1 LTTQSS
7 VAVIGMACR
16 YPRAGDVSQFWA
28 NLRAGVEGITH
39 FERDDLV
46 ARGVDP
52 ELVRR
57 PDFVPAK
64 GFMAGS
70 DNFDWS
76 FFGYSRAEASGI
88 DPQQRVFLECASAA
102 IDDAGIDPARF
113 PGWIGVYAGAD
124 VVGTASD
131 ESQSELAQ
139 VIGREKDFLATRV
152 AYKLGFCGPAV
163 TVQTA
168 CSTSLTAT
176 HMAVKSLLGYECDAA
191 LAGGVTVTAKGE
203 WGYLYEEGGI
213 LSPDGHCR
221 PFDEKAGG
229 TVPSEGVGVVVLKR
243 LEDALRD
250 GDQIAAVI
258 LGSAINND
266 GADKMG
272 YTAPSVTGQSEVI
285 NYAQQTAGIDP
296 ADIDYVEA
304 HGTATRMGDPVEVQ
318 ALTDVFRTS
327 TDATGWCL
335 LGAVKSNVGHTGA
348 AAGVAGLIKTVLML
362 QRREVVPTLHF
373 GNPNPLLDIESTPFK
388 VCAATAPWP
397 DRGVP
402 LAAVSSFGVGGTNAH
417 VILQAP
423 PERDRPARPGRR
435 ILPLSAASADAL
447 RTTRHDLAERLLTPG
462 YALSEVSRTLA
473 GRRSYRHRQA
483 VIADSTAQ
491 AALLLGEAV
500 EPVASSLDR
509 AVFLFPGQG
518 TLKNAAG
525 AAPYR
530 LLNEFR
536 VSFDEIADSV
546 WTAHDLDLTPVVTE
560 TGDPEWFASTVHQ
573 QVGLFALGYALGRQ
587 LSHWGIRPKAMFGN
601 SIGEYTAAA
610 LAGVWAP
617 DVAANL
623 VYERATAMWATEPGM
638 MAAIDADVAEM
649 VRRIGPDGEIS
660 VAVAGPGRTVVSGS
674 VPAMEKLLADDELR
688 GLDVRTLATRRAF
701 HSPAMRPAAE
711 VLRAVVAA
719 APSKKPRVPLI
730 SNEAGDWADPDAIL
744 RPDYWS
750 GQMLQCVNL
759 ADGAAALLA
768 AGHDTFIEL
777 GPGTSMIGTLRRL
790 TSWAAAN
797 TAIPLL
803 RGSDDGERDLMNAV
817 GALWERG
824 ADRALADISPD
835 VESLRCSLPPH
846 PFAAMSPDSERT
858 PTTARVVVRAPDR
871 SVRTVLQELWRTSL
885 GVSTVV
891 DTDDFHALGGESL
904 MVVNLLRQVQDRTGR
919 AVSVVEFSESPTFGA
934 LVRLAGPDRPMELP
948 SGVLTLH
955 EEGLGR
961 PLFLAADAM
970 GTALGY
976 RTLASLLDRPVYG
989 LEPGQRA
996 ADSIEHV
1003 AAEHIERV
1011 RAIQPSGP
1019 YTVGGWS
1026 FGAVV
1031 AHEMVQ
1037 QLARRGEQVDL
1048 LVCLDG
1054 YAPRTGRPMGFDL
1067 DYLVASV
1074 RSQAGALLGTG
1085 PIGRRV
1091 RRTPEVR
1098 RQFVAN
1104 IGAMLRYRPQPVACP
1119 AVVFKASTNHRG
1131 AAQLQ
1136 ARLVR
1141 IYLGD
1146 VAVHPVGGDHWSMLA
1161 DPHVHDLAIRLREAL
1176 AHRAPEPVTV
1186 QTGENNGH

>member
-1 LTTQSS
+1 MVTQNS

-16 YPRAGDVSQFWA
+16 YPQARDVGQFWA
-28 NLRAGVEGITH
+28 NLRAGVDAITH
-39 FERDDLV
+39 FDRDDLV
-46 ARGVDP
+46 ARGV
-52 ELVRR
+52 ELARQ

-64 GFMAGS
+64 GCMAGS
-70 DNFDWS
+70 DNFDWT

-102 IDDAGIDPARF
+102 IDDAGIDPAQF

-124 VVGTASD
+124 VVAASTD
-131 ESQSELAQ
+131 AGQSELAQ

-152 AYKLGFCGPAV
+152 AYKLGLRGPAV

-203 WGYLYEEGGI
+203 WGYLYEQGGI

-221 PFDEKAGG
+221 PFDENAGG

-272 YTAPSVTGQSEVI
+272 YTAPSITGQSEVI

-327 TDATGWCL
+327 TEATGWCL
-335 LGAVKSNVGHTGA
+335 LGAVKSNIGHTGA
-348 AAGVAGLIKTVLML
+348 AAGVAGLIKTVLMV

-373 GNPNPLLDIESTPFK
+373 GSPNPLLDIDSTPFK
-388 VCAATAPWP
+388 VCASAGPWP

-417 VILQAP
+417 VILQAA
-423 PERDRPARPGRR
+423 PERDRPVRPGRR
-435 ILPLSAASADAL
+435 ILALSAASADAL
-447 RTTRHDLAERLLTPG
+447 RTTRHDLAERLSTPG

-483 VIADSTAQ
+483 VVADDTAQ
-491 AALLLGEAV
+491 AAFLLGESA
-500 EPVASSLDR
+500 EPVVSSLDKV
-509 AVFLFPGQG
+509 VFLFPGQG
-518 TLKNAAG
+518 TLTNAAG

-530 LLNEFR
+530 LLSGFR
-536 VSFDEIADSV
+536 ASFDEISDGIR
-546 WTAHDLDLTPVVTE
+546 TAHGLDLSPVVHE

-573 QVGLFALGYALGRQ
+573 QLGLFALGYALGRQ
-587 LSHWGIRPKAMFGN
+587 LNDWGIRPKAMFGN

-617 DVAANL
+617 DVAAGL

-638 MAAIDADVAEM
+638 MVAVDADVAEV

-660 VAVAGPGRTVVSGS
+660 VAVAGPGRTVVSGD
-674 VPAMEKLLADDELR
+674 VPAMEKLLANDDLR
-688 GLDVRTLATRRAF
+688 GLEVRTLATRRAF

-719 APSKKPRVPLI
+719 APSAKPRVRLI

-744 RPDYWS
+744 GPDYWS
-750 GQMLQCVNL
+750 GQLLNCVNL
-759 ADGAAALLA
+759 TGGTAALLA

-777 GPGTSMIGTLRRL
+777 GPGTSMIGTLRRHPG
-790 TSWAAAN
+790 WAATN

-803 RGSDDGERDLMNAV
+803 RGTDDLMNV
-817 GALWERG
+817 LGALWERG
-824 ADRALADISPD
+824 ADQALTLDT
-835 VESLRCSLPPH
+835 ESLRCSLPPH
-846 PFAAMSPDSERT
+846 PFAAVSPDTEQI
-858 PTTARVVVRAPDR
+858 PATTQVRPRAPDG
-871 SVRTVLQELWRTSL
+871 SVRTVLQELWRASL

-891 DTDDFHALGGESL
+891 DSDDFHALGGESL
-904 MVVNLLRQVQDRTGR
+904 MMVNLLRQVQDRIGR
-919 AVSVVEFSESPTFGA
+919 AVSVVEFSERPTFGG
-934 LVRLAGPDRPMELP
+934 LVRLAGPDQPTELP
-948 SGVLTLH
+948 AGAVALH
-955 EEGLGR
+955 EEGQGR

-970 GTALGY
+970 GTTLGY
-976 RTLASLLDRPVYG
+976 RALATLLDRPVYG
-989 LEPGQRA
+989 LEPGRRA
-996 ADSIEHV
+996 VGIEHV
-1003 AAEHIERV
+1003 AAEHIERM
-1011 RAIQPSGP
+1011 RAIQPAGP

-1031 AHEMVQ
+1031 AHEMAR
-1037 QLARRGEQVDL
+1037 QLAGQADL

-1054 YAPRTGRPMGFDL
+1054 YVPRTGRPMALDP

-1074 RSQAGALLGTG
+1074 RSQADALLGLG
-1085 PIGRRV
+1085 PIGRQV
-1091 RRTPEVR
+1091 RRAPEVR

-1104 IGAMLRYRPQPVACP
+1104 IGAMLRYRPQPVTCP
-1119 AVVFKASTNHRG
+1119 AVVFKASTNHRD
-1131 AAQLQ
+1131 AARLQ
-1136 ARLVR
+1136 ARLAR
-1141 IYLGD
+1141 SYAGG

-1161 DPHVHDLAIRLREAL
+1161 DPHVHDLALRLREAL
-1176 AHRAPEPVTV
+1176 TPEPATV
-1186 QTGENNGH
+1186 QTGENHGH